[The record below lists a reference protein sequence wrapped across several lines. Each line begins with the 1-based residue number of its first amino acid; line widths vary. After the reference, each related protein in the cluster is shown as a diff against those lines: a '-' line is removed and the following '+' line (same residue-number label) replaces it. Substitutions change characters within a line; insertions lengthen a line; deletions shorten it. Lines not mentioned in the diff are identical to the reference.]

1 MNPTLAAAVR
11 RVPLLGRPRP
21 ACPALAERVQE
32 IADIAH
38 AAGRDGADRLAEGAH
53 ALNKA
58 ALIASDCGL
67 AGLARA
73 LCWKHIDLYRTASR
87 PLTVLQARYMLEPV
101 LNLARLQIRANDGD
115 QALQLLT
122 AMFQAVRSNT
132 DLVVD
137 GHTLPLTDLTGTRQE
152 YHKLREWVWLHLIG
166 DGIRAL
172 TLAGRWDDAV
182 THAHTHRGV
191 GLHLMEGRQ
200 VTIAAPCVNGDLTAA
215 RTALAES
222 TPEHPWEL
230 QVASCLK
237 VMCTD
242 TDSTSA
248 YRNVTAMIEQFVE
261 QQPLPGYAVF
271 RAQLGLTVTTLA
283 SATDPDAASR
293 VLAQVTDEVIKS
305 GDGYAAREVLRY
317 CGIQASATGEQHA
330 ALTNLLGA
338 SGLGAGTLPESL
350 RQSLLDSTQAAA
362 KALGMSPP
370 QPATRSTSV
379 ACPEDPTVRYCSHR
393 QLR

>member
-1 MNPTLAAAVR
+1 MNPATMTAVR
-11 RVPLLGRPRP
+11 RFPLLGRPRP

-32 IADIAH
+32 VADTAH
-38 AAGRDGADRLAEGAH
+38 AAGKDGVDRLAEGAH

-67 AGLARA
+67 PDVARA
-73 LCWKHIDLYRTASR
+73 LCWKHIDLYRTADC

-101 LNLARLQIRANDGD
+101 LNLARLQIRASDGD

-152 YHKLREWVWLHLIG
+152 HHKLHEWVWLHLIG

-172 TLAGRWDDAV
+172 ALAGRWDDAV
-182 THAHTHRGV
+182 THAHAHRGV

-200 VTIAAPCVNGDLTAA
+200 ATIAASCVNGDLTAA
-215 RTALAES
+215 RAALEES

-242 TDSTSA
+242 PESPSA
-248 YRNVTAMIEQFVE
+248 YHNVTAMIEQFVE
-261 QQPLPGYAVF
+261 QQPLPGYAFF

-283 SATDPDAASR
+283 SSTDSNAASR
-293 VLAQVTDEVIKS
+293 VFAQVTDEVIKS

-317 CGIQASATGEQHA
+317 PGTQASATGEQHA
-330 ALTNLLGA
+330 ALTDLLDA
-338 SGLGAGTLPESL
+338 SGLGSGTLPESL
-350 RQSLLDSTQAAA
+350 RRSLFDSTQAAA
-362 KALGMSPP
+362 QALSVSLP
-370 QPATRSTSV
+370 QP
-379 ACPEDPTVRYCSHR
+379 EQPTMRA
-393 QLR
+393 